1 MRSFLNGE
9 MVDAPTISA
18 LDEGLLYGY
27 GVYETL
33 RVYSGVPFRLQ
44 EHVRRL
50 RASAQKVDM
59 RVPSDKKI
67 TDAIHATVSRNALKD
82 AALRVVLTAGAQ
94 SDWGNAEP
102 SLLVLAKPVSPVKAA
117 FKAVSVP
124 FHRDVAQAKTLNCLT
139 AVMARK
145 RAVQAGADEAL
156 FRIGRSVLE
165 GTTSNVFS
173 LSGNVLTTPKDG
185 VLEGVTRNA
194 VISIAQESGLSV
206 YEGPLMYDP
215 FLQSD
220 EAFVTG
226 TLKQIVPL
234 RELDG
239 KPLKAGP
246 VVSRIQSAFSELVH
260 REIQGQR

>member
-156 FRIGRSVLE
+156 FRIGSLGPGRHDQQRLLAFRQRVDHAQGRRAGRRDAQRRHFHRPRIGLVGLRRTSDVRSLPAIRRSIRHRHAQTNRAFARVGRQAAE
-165 GTTSNVFS
+165 SWACGEPDSIRVFRVGAS
-173 LSGNVLTTPKDG
+173 
-185 VLEGVTRNA
+185 
-194 VISIAQESGLSV
+194 
-206 YEGPLMYDP
+206 
-215 FLQSD
+215 
-220 EAFVTG
+220 
-226 TLKQIVPL
+226 
-234 RELDG
+234 
-239 KPLKAGP
+239 
-246 VVSRIQSAFSELVH
+246 
-260 REIQGQR
+260 